1 MAGEQN
7 ADTDV
12 ISEWLARTEKKHP
25 HLLQG
30 SRVTKFREVVI
41 SCRSFRDILAA
52 DDQPYDANVRV
63 VDDPNGLQ
71 RFLYKIIKMGCCVTL
86 RHFLGVSIDVD
97 VTDEDGATAL
107 HVAVEYDN
115 YEDLKLLL
123 EAGAHVKADERG
135 LTPLH
140 IAALSNK
147 PNRKIAK
154 LLIDYMKQQDAEL
167 DGYNLI
173 NAQSGESDNE
183 SIAGGNTALHFATEN
198 EEVSS
203 DFIRAL
209 RSVNP
214 SVKNEDDE
222 TAFHMAARSENP
234 DVIGFM
240 LEVFTPDEK
249 GWEMTDIENNK
260 GPTLL
265 EICARRGNSKAV
277 ELLIKYGADISYVL
291 FDIIDESVS
300 DPTKTERLLG
310 VYYTSENSAVRWESQ
325 KNK

>member
-86 RHFLGVSIDVD
+86 RRFLGVSIDVD

-123 EAGAHVKADERG
+123 EAGAHVKADKRG

-183 SIAGGNTALHFATEN
+183 SIAGG
-198 EEVSS
+198 
-203 DFIRAL
+203 
-209 RSVNP
+209 
-214 SVKNEDDE
+214 
-222 TAFHMAARSENP
+222 
-234 DVIGFM
+234 
-240 LEVFTPDEK
+240 
-249 GWEMTDIENNK
+249 
-260 GPTLL
+260 
-265 EICARRGNSKAV
+265 
-277 ELLIKYGADISYVL
+277 
-291 FDIIDESVS
+291 
-300 DPTKTERLLG
+300 
-310 VYYTSENSAVRWESQ
+310 
-325 KNK
+325 